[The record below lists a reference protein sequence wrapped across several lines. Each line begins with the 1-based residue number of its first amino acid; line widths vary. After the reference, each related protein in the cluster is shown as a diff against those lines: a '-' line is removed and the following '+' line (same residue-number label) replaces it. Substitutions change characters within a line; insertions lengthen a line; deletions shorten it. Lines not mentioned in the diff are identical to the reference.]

1 MIQRLFIAEKPSL
14 GKAIAAELG
23 VTQICQGY
31 MVCGNDVVTWCF
43 GHLLEQ
49 YDPDDYDEAWK
60 LWRRSSLPMIPREWR
75 LKPKESAR
83 AQLQVISNLLG
94 EAATVVN
101 TGDLDMEGQLLVD
114 EVLEH
119 FHYTGPVQR
128 IWLASLD
135 SRSIQKALATLKDN
149 RDYANLRD
157 SARARS
163 QADWLIGMNATRTMT
178 LRGRESGRD
187 GVLSMGRVQ
196 TPTLALVVN
205 RDREI
210 AAFTPIDYLVLQ
222 ATLQHDAGTFS
233 AIFKPS
239 ETQPGLD
246 SEGRL
251 VDGATAQDIMDAVR
265 GKNGIITS
273 VTREKKKKPVPLPH
287 CLSPLQKAASSKLGM
302 TAQQVLDT
310 AQSLYEKKLTTYPR
324 TDCRYLPEEQFGDA
338 ARLITALSGISGLE
352 VVTAK
357 ADSALRGP
365 VWDTKKITAHHAII
379 PTGEKPQSLTAQET
393 NLYLMIAVQYCLQ
406 FYPPMSYEAQK
417 IVVSINDTTWEARG
431 RLILE
436 PGWTGVATEEMDED
450 AKKKEPEQSLPPVS
464 SDTPVT
470 CADVDALKK
479 KTTPPSRFSEGS
491 LIEAMASVHRFISD
505 ATAKSVLKE
514 NEGLGT
520 EATRAGIIETLKGRK
535 FIAPSG
541 KSLVSTPIGQSLI
554 DMTPGVLKDPV
565 MTAQWEQRL
574 EQIARGELTLD
585 AFMQDQIAILPTLLN
600 SVLSRPVALLPSAF
614 PCPKCGKAMR
624 KRPNKKYGGF
634 FWACSD
640 PDCHTFF
647 PDNNG
652 KPGAPREK
660 AVPSEFPC
668 PVCNQPL
675 YRKEK
680 EGNTYWACY
689 NREGHANGE
698 NVVLPDDNGKPGKP
712 KPRAPRIVTEFVCPD
727 CGKPLLLKTGTSK
740 TGKAWERFDCS
751 GFPQCKASFW
761 GSNGKPDFDKRA
773 GTK

>member
-1 MIQRLFIAEKPSL
+1 MRLFIAEKPSL

-23 VTQICQGY
+23 VTQTCQGY

-49 YDPDDYDEAWK
+49 YDPDDYNETWK
-60 LWRRSSLPMIPREWR
+60 LWRRSSLPMIPRGWR
-75 LKPKESAR
+75 LKPKKDALT
-83 AQLQVISNLLG
+83 QLQIINHLLS

-101 TGDLDMEGQLLVD
+101 AGDPDREGQLLVD

-119 FHYTGPVQR
+119 FSYYGPVQR

-163 QADWLIGMNATRTMT
+163 QADWLIGMNATRAMT
-178 LRGRESGRD
+178 LRGKESGRD

-210 AAFTPIDYLVLQ
+210 AAFTPIDYLILQ
-222 ATLQHDAGTFS
+222 ATLQHDAGMFS

-251 VDGATAQDIMDAVR
+251 VDGATAQGIMDAVR

-287 CLSPLQKAASSKLGM
+287 CLSSLQKAASSKLGM

-310 AQSLYEKKLTTYPR
+310 AQSLYEKKMTTYPR

-338 ARLITALSGISGLE
+338 ARIITALSGVSGLE
-352 VVTAK
+352 AVTAK

-379 PTGEKPQSLTAQET
+379 PTGELPKSLSKEENA
-393 NLYLMIAVQYCLQ
+393 LYLMIAVQYFLQ
-406 FYPPMSYEAQK
+406 FYPPMLYEAQK
-417 IVVSINDTTWEARG
+417 ILATIVETAWEARG
-431 RLILE
+431 RMIIE
-436 PGWTGVATEEMDED
+436 PGWTGFAAEEDDED
-450 AKKKEPEQSLPPVS
+450 AKKKEAEQSLPSVGNN
-464 SDTPVT
+464 DAVL

-491 LIEAMASVHRFISD
+491 LIEAMANVHRFVSD
-505 ATAKSVLKE
+505 ASAKTVLKE

-520 EATRAGIIETLKGRK
+520 EATRASIIETLKGRK
-535 FIAPSG
+535 YIEPNG
-541 KSLVSTPIGQSLI
+541 KSLVSTPLGQSLI
-554 DMTPGVLKDPV
+554 NMTPDVLKDPIT
-565 MTAQWEQRL
+565 TAEWEQRL
-574 EQIARGELTLD
+574 EQIAHGETTLD
-585 AFMQDQIAILPTLLN
+585 AFMQEQIAILPSLLDP
-600 SVLSRPVALLPSAF
+600 VLSRPVVLLPNAF
-614 PCPKCGKAMR
+614 PCPKCGKAMH
-624 KRPNKKYGGF
+624 KRPDKKFGGF

-640 PDCHTFF
+640 PDCRSFL
-647 PDNNG
+647 PDDSG
-652 KPGAPREK
+652 KPGTPREQP
-660 AVPSEFPC
+660 VPSEFPC
-668 PVCNQPL
+668 PACGKPL

-680 EGNTYWACY
+680 EGKPYWACY
-689 NREGHANGE
+689 NREDHANGE
-698 NVVLPDDNGKPGKP
+698 NIFLPDNAGKPGQP
-712 KPRAPRIVTEFVCPD
+712 KPRTPRIVTESICPD
-727 CGKPLLLKTGTSK
+727 CGKPLLIRQGTNAKGPWTMFS
-740 TGKAWERFDCS
+740 CS

-761 GSNGKPDFDKRA
+761 DKDGKPNFNNRVKR
-773 GTK
+773 

>member
-23 VTQICQGY
+23 VTQTCQGY
-31 MVCGNDVVTWCF
+31 TVCGNDAVTWCF

-49 YDPDDYDEAWK
+49 YDPDDYDDAWK

-101 TGDLDMEGQLLVD
+101 TGDPDREGQLLVD

-119 FHYTGPVQR
+119 FRYTGPVQR

-163 QADWLIGMNATRTMT
+163 QADWLIGMNATRAMT

-196 TPTLALVVN
+196 TPSLALVVN

-222 ATLQHDAGTFS
+222 ARLQHDAGTFS

-239 ETQPGLD
+239 ETQPGLN

-251 VDGATAQDIMDAVR
+251 VDGATAQGIMDAVR

-287 CLSPLQKAASSKLGM
+287 CLSSLQKAASSKLGM

-324 TDCRYLPEEQFGDA
+324 TDCRYLPEEQFSDA
-338 ARLITALSGISGLE
+338 ARIITALGSSVSGLE
-352 VVTAK
+352 AVTAK
-357 ADSALRGP
+357 ADSALKGP

-379 PTGEKPQSLTAQET
+379 PTGEEPRSLTAQEKE
-393 NLYLMIAVQYCLQ
+393 LYLMIAVQYFLQ
-406 FYPPMSYEAQK
+406 FYPPMLYEAQK
-417 IVVSINDTTWEARG
+417 ILATIVETAWEARG
-431 RLILE
+431 RMIIE
-436 PGWTGVATEEMDED
+436 PGWTGFAAEEDDED
-450 AKKKEPEQSLPPVS
+450 AKKKEAEQSLPSVGNN
-464 SDTPVT
+464 DAVL

-491 LIEAMASVHRFISD
+491 LIEAMANVHRFVSD
-505 ATAKSVLKE
+505 AKAKAVLKE
-514 NEGLGT
+514 NEGIGT
-520 EATRAGIIETLKGRK
+520 EATRASILETLKGRG
-535 FIAPSG
+535 FIAASG
-541 KSLVSTPIGQSLI
+541 KSLVSTPLGQSLI
-554 DMTPGVLKDPV
+554 DMTPDTLRDPV
-565 MTAQWEQRL
+565 TTAQWEQRL
-574 EQIARGELTLD
+574 EAITRGETSLED
-585 AFMQDQIAILPTLLN
+585 FMRDQYAALPLLLAP
-600 SVLSRPVALLPSAF
+600 VLSTPAALQPGAF
-614 PCPKCGKAMR
+614 PCPKCGKALR
-624 KRPNKKYGGF
+624 RREGENAGEF
-634 FWACSD
+634 FWSCSD
-640 PDCHTFF
+640 ADCRTFLPDE
-647 PDNNG
+647 DG
-652 KPGAPREK
+652 KPGKPRER
-660 AVPSEFPC
+660 AIPSEYPC
-668 PVCNQPL
+668 PVCGRPL
-675 YRKEK
+675 YSGKNDR
-680 EGNTYWACY
+680 GTYWACY
-689 NREGHANGE
+689 NKQGHPDGN
-698 NVVLPDDNGKPGKP
+698 NVFLPDDNGTPGQP
-712 KPRAPRIVTEFVCPD
+712 KEKSPRVVTEFTCPD
-727 CGKPLLLKTGTSK
+727 CGKALLYRQGTSK
-740 TGKAWERFDCS
+740 AGKPYEVFSCS
-751 GFPQCKASFW
+751 GYPNCKTSFW
-761 GSNGKPDFDKRA
+761 GKDGKPDFNRRPK
-773 GTK
+773 

>member
-1 MIQRLFIAEKPSL
+1 MRLFVAEKPSL
-14 GKAIAAELG
+14 GRAIAAELG
-23 VTQICQGY
+23 VTKNNPTFQICGS
-31 MVCGNDVVTWCF
+31 DTVTWCF
-43 GHLLEQ
+43 GHILEQ
-49 YDPDDYDEAWK
+49 YDPQDYDDNLRTWRMRDLPIIPNEWK
-60 LWRRSSLPMIPREWR
+60 LR
-75 LKPKESAR
+75 PKKEAYT
-83 AQLQVISNLLG
+83 QLQVINHLLS
-94 EAATVVN
+94 EASSVVHA
-101 TGDLDMEGQLLVD
+101 GDPDREGQLLVD

-119 FHYTGPVQR
+119 FRYTGPVQR

-135 SRSIQKALATLKDN
+135 SQSIQKALATLKDN

-163 QADWLIGMNATRTMT
+163 QADWLIGMNATRAMT
-178 LRGRESGRD
+178 LRGRELGRD

-222 ATLQHDAGTFS
+222 ARLQHDAGTFS

-251 VDGATAQDIMDAVR
+251 VDGATAQGIMDAVR

-287 CLSPLQKAASSKLGM
+287 CLSSLQKAASSKLGM

-324 TDCRYLPEEQFGDA
+324 TDCRYLPEEQFSDA
-338 ARLITALSGISGLE
+338 ARIITALSGVSGLE
-352 VVTAK
+352 AVTAK

-379 PTGEKPQSLTAQET
+379 PTGEEPRSLTAQET
-393 NLYLMIAVQYCLQ
+393 NLYLMIAVQYFLQ

-436 PGWTGVATEEMDED
+436 PGWTGVAAEEDED

-470 CADVDALKK
+470 CADVETLKK

-541 KSLVSTPIGQSLI
+541 KSLVSTPLGQSLI

-574 EQIARGELTLD
+574 EQIARGELTRD

-600 SVLSRPVALLPSAF
+600 SVLSLPVTLLPGAF

-624 KRPNKKYGGF
+624 KRPDKKYGGF

-640 PDCHTFF
+640 PDCHTFL

-668 PVCNQPL
+668 PVCGKPL

-680 EGNTYWACY
+680 DGAPYWACY

-698 NVVLPDDNGKPGKP
+698 NVFLPDDNGKPGKP
-712 KPRAPRIVTEFVCPD
+712 KSRAPRIVTEFVCPD
-727 CGKPLLLKTGTSK
+727 CGKPLLLKNGTSK

-751 GFPQCKASFW
+751 GFPSCKASFW

>member
-1 MIQRLFIAEKPSL
+1 MRLFVAEKPSL
-14 GKAIAAELG
+14 GRAIAAELG
-23 VTQICQGY
+23 VTKNNPTFQICGS
-31 MVCGNDVVTWCF
+31 DTVTWCF
-43 GHLLEQ
+43 GHILEQ
-49 YDPDDYDEAWK
+49 YDPQDYDDNLRTWRRRDLPIIPKEWK
-60 LWRRSSLPMIPREWR
+60 LR
-75 LKPKESAR
+75 PKESALT
-83 AQLQVISNLLG
+83 QLQVINHLLS
-94 EAATVVN
+94 EAEMVVHA
-101 TGDLDMEGQLLVD
+101 GDPDREGQLLVD

-135 SRSIQKALATLKDN
+135 SRSIQKALSTLKDN
-149 RDYANLRD
+149 SNYANLRD
-157 SARARS
+157 AARARS
-163 QADWLIGMNATRTMT
+163 QADWLIGMNASRAMT
-178 LRGRESGRD
+178 IFGRETGHTD
-187 GVLSMGRVQ
+187 GVLSLGRVQ
-196 TPTLALVVN
+196 TPTLALVVQ

-210 AAFTPIDYLVLQ
+210 KAFVPVDYLILQ
-222 ATLQHDAGTFS
+222 ASLQNDAGSFS
-233 AIFKPS
+233 ATFKPA

-246 SEGRL
+246 PEGRL
-251 VDGATAQDIMDAVR
+251 VDASIAQGIVDSVR
-265 GKNGIITS
+265 GQTGIITS
-273 VTREKKKKPVPLPH
+273 VTREKKKKAVPLSH
-287 CLSPLQKAASSKLGM
+287 CLSSLQKAASSKFGM

-338 ARLITALSGISGLE
+338 ARLITALSGVSGLE
-352 VVTAK
+352 AVTAK
-357 ADSALRGP
+357 ADSALKGP

-393 NLYLMIAVQYCLQ
+393 NLYLMIAVQYFLQ
-406 FYPPMSYEAQK
+406 FYAPMSYEAQK

-436 PGWTGVATEEMDED
+436 PGWTGVAAEEDED

-470 CADVDALKK
+470 CADVETLKK

-535 FIAPSG
+535 YIAPSG
-541 KSLVSTPIGQSLI
+541 KSLVSTPLGQSLI

-600 SVLSRPVALLPSAF
+600 SVLSLPVTLLPGVF

-624 KRPNKKYGGF
+624 KRPDKKYGGF

-698 NVVLPDDNGKPGKP
+698 NVFLPDDNGKPGKP
-712 KPRAPRIVTEFVCPD
+712 KPRAPRIVTEFVCPV

-740 TGKAWERFDCS
+740 TGKVWERFDCS
-751 GFPQCKASFW
+751 GFPSCKASFW

>member
-23 VTQICQGY
+23 VTQTCQGY
-31 MVCGNDVVTWCF
+31 IVCGNDAVTWCF

-49 YDPDDYDEAWK
+49 YDPDDYDDAWK

-101 TGDLDMEGQLLVD
+101 TGDPDREGQLLVD

-119 FHYTGPVQR
+119 FRYTGPVQR

-163 QADWLIGMNATRTMT
+163 QADWLIGMNATRAMT

-251 VDGATAQDIMDAVR
+251 VDGATAQGIMDAVR

-287 CLSPLQKAASSKLGM
+287 CLSSLQKAASSKLGM

-324 TDCRYLPEEQFGDA
+324 TDCRYLPEEQFSDA
-338 ARLITALSGISGLE
+338 ARIITALGSSVSGLE
-352 VVTAK
+352 AVTAK
-357 ADSALRGP
+357 ADSALKGP

-379 PTGEKPQSLTAQET
+379 PTGEEPRSLTAQEKE
-393 NLYLMIAVQYCLQ
+393 LYLMIAVQYFLQ
-406 FYPPMSYEAQK
+406 FYPPMLYEAQK
-417 IVVSINDTTWEARG
+417 ILATIVETAWEARG
-431 RLILE
+431 RMIIE
-436 PGWTGVATEEMDED
+436 PGWTGFAAEEDDED
-450 AKKKEPEQSLPPVS
+450 AKKKEAEQSLPSVGNN
-464 SDTPVT
+464 DAVL

-491 LIEAMASVHRFISD
+491 LIEAMANVHRFVSD
-505 ATAKSVLKE
+505 AKAKAVLKE
-514 NEGLGT
+514 NEGIGT
-520 EATRAGIIETLKGRK
+520 EATRASILETLKGRG
-535 FIAPSG
+535 FITASG
-541 KSLVSTPIGQSLI
+541 KSLVSTPLGQSLI
-554 DMTPGVLKDPV
+554 DMTPDTLRDPV
-565 MTAQWEQRL
+565 TTAQWEQRL
-574 EQIARGELTLD
+574 EAITRGETSLED
-585 AFMQDQIAILPTLLN
+585 FMREQYA
-600 SVLSRPVALLPSAF
+600 AL
-614 PCPKCGKAMR
+614 
-624 KRPNKKYGGF
+624 
-634 FWACSD
+634 
-640 PDCHTFF
+640 
-647 PDNNG
+647 
-652 KPGAPREK
+652 
-660 AVPSEFPC
+660 
-668 PVCNQPL
+668 
-675 YRKEK
+675 
-680 EGNTYWACY
+680 
-689 NREGHANGE
+689 
-698 NVVLPDDNGKPGKP
+698 
-712 KPRAPRIVTEFVCPD
+712 
-727 CGKPLLLKTGTSK
+727 PLLLAPSSPPLPHFSPVPSPARSVARRCAGAKGKTPANFSGAAPMPIAGRFCRMRTVNPENREKGPYPRSIHAPSAVAPFTQGK
-740 TGKAWERFDCS
+740 TIGGHIGLATTNKGIRTVTMSFCPMTTAS
-751 GFPQCKASFW
+751 PVSLNLGFRES
-761 GSNGKPDFDKRA
+761 
-773 GTK
+773 

>member
-1 MIQRLFIAEKPSL
+1 MRLFIAEKPSL
-14 GKAIAAELG
+14 GRAIAAELG
-23 VTQICQGY
+23 VTQNNPTFQICGS
-31 MVCGNDVVTWCF
+31 DTVTWCF
-43 GHLLEQ
+43 GHILEQ
-49 YDPDDYDEAWK
+49 YDPQDYDDNLRIWRRRDLPIIPKEWK
-60 LWRRSSLPMIPREWR
+60 LR
-75 LKPKESAR
+75 PKESALT
-83 AQLQVISNLLG
+83 QLQVINHLLS
-94 EAATVVN
+94 EAEMVVHA
-101 TGDLDMEGQLLVD
+101 GDPDREGQLLVD

-119 FHYTGPVQR
+119 FNYHGPVQR

-157 SARARS
+157 AARARS
-163 QADWLIGMNATRTMT
+163 QADWLIGMNASRAMT
-178 LRGRESGRD
+178 IFGRETGHTD
-187 GVLSMGRVQ
+187 GVLSLGRVQ
-196 TPTLALVVN
+196 TPTLALVVQ

-210 AAFTPIDYLVLQ
+210 KAFVPVDYLILQ
-222 ATLQHDAGTFS
+222 ASLQNDAGSFS
-233 AIFKPS
+233 ATFKPS
-239 ETQPGLD
+239 DTQTGLD

-251 VDGATAQDIMDAVR
+251 VDASIAQGIVDSVR
-265 GKNGIITS
+265 GQTGIITS

-287 CLSPLQKAASSKLGM
+287 CLSSLQKAASSKFGM

-324 TDCRYLPEEQFGDA
+324 TDCRYLPEEQFSDA
-338 ARLITALSGISGLE
+338 SRLITALSGVSGLE
-352 VVTAK
+352 AMTAK

-393 NLYLMIAVQYCLQ
+393 NLYLMIAVQYFLQ

-470 CADVDALKK
+470 CTDVDALKK

-491 LIEAMASVHRFISD
+491 LIEAMANIHRFVSD
-505 ATAKSVLKE
+505 ASAKATLKE

-520 EATRAGIIETLKGRK
+520 EATRASIIETLKGRK
-535 FIAPSG
+535 YIEPSG
-541 KSLVSTPIGQSLI
+541 KSLVSTPLGQPPI
-554 DMTPGVLKDPV
+554 HMTPDVLKDPV

-574 EQIARGELTLD
+574 EQIARDELTLD

-600 SVLSRPVALLPSAF
+600 SVLSLPVTLLPTAC
-614 PCPKCGKAMR
+614 PCPKCGRAMR
-624 KRPNKKYGGF
+624 RREDKKYGGF
-634 FWACSD
+634 FWTCSD
-640 PDCHTFF
+640 PDCHNFL

-698 NVVLPDDNGKPGKP
+698 NVFLPDDNGKPGKP

-740 TGKAWERFDCS
+740 TGKVWERFDCS

>member
-23 VTQICQGY
+23 VTQTCQGY
-31 MVCGNDVVTWCF
+31 TVCGNDAVTWCF

-49 YDPDDYDEAWK
+49 YDPDDYDDAWK

-101 TGDLDMEGQLLVD
+101 TGDPDREGQLLVD

-119 FHYTGPVQR
+119 FRYTGPVQR

-163 QADWLIGMNATRTMT
+163 QADWLIGMNATRAMT

-233 AIFKPS
+233 ALFKPS

-251 VDGATAQDIMDAVR
+251 VDGATAQGIMDAVR

-287 CLSPLQKAASSKLGM
+287 CLSSLQKAASSKLGM

-324 TDCRYLPEEQFGDA
+324 TDCRYLPEEQFSDA
-338 ARLITALSGISGLE
+338 ARIITALGSSVSGLE
-352 VVTAK
+352 AVTAK
-357 ADSALRGP
+357 ADSALKGP

-379 PTGEKPQSLTAQET
+379 PTGEEPRSLTAQEKE
-393 NLYLMIAVQYCLQ
+393 LYLMIAVQYFLQ
-406 FYPPMSYEAQK
+406 FYPPMLYEAQK
-417 IVVSINDTTWEARG
+417 ILATIVETAWEARG
-431 RLILE
+431 RMIIE
-436 PGWTGVATEEMDED
+436 PGWTGFAAEEDDED
-450 AKKKEPEQSLPPVS
+450 AKKKEAEQSLPSVGNN
-464 SDTPVT
+464 DAVL

-491 LIEAMASVHRFISD
+491 LIEAMANVHRFVSD
-505 ATAKSVLKE
+505 AKAKAVLKE
-514 NEGLGT
+514 NEGIGT
-520 EATRAGIIETLKGRK
+520 EATRASILETLKGRG
-535 FIAPSG
+535 FITASG
-541 KSLVSTPIGQSLI
+541 KSLVSTPLGQSLI
-554 DMTPGVLKDPV
+554 DMTPDTLRDPV
-565 MTAQWEQRL
+565 TTAQWEQRL
-574 EQIARGELTLD
+574 EAITRGETSLED
-585 AFMQDQIAILPTLLN
+585 FMREQYAALPLLLAP
-600 SVLSRPVALLPSAF
+600 VLSTPAALQPGAF
-614 PCPKCGKAMR
+614 PCPKCGKALR
-624 KRPNKKYGGF
+624 RREGENAGEF
-634 FWACSD
+634 FWSCSD
-640 PDCHTFF
+640 ADCRTFLPDE
-647 PDNNG
+647 DG
-652 KPGAPREK
+652 KPGKPRER
-660 AVPSEFPC
+660 AIPSEYPC
-668 PVCNQPL
+668 PVCGRPL
-675 YRKEK
+675 YSGKNDR
-680 EGNTYWACY
+680 GTYWACY
-689 NREGHANGE
+689 NKQGHPDGN
-698 NVVLPDDNGKPGKP
+698 NVFLPDDNGKPGQP
-712 KPRAPRIVTEFVCPD
+712 KPRIPRIVTEFICPD
-727 CGKPLLLKTGTSK
+727 YGKPLLIRQGTNAKGPWTMFS
-740 TGKAWERFDCS
+740 CS

-761 GSNGKPDFDKRA
+761 DKDGKPNFNNRVKR
-773 GTK
+773 

>member
-1 MIQRLFIAEKPSL
+1 MRLFVAEKPSL
-14 GKAIAAELG
+14 GRAIAAELG
-23 VTQICQGY
+23 VTQNNPTFQICGS
-31 MVCGNDVVTWCF
+31 DTVTWCF
-43 GHLLEQ
+43 GHILAP
-49 YDPDDYDEAWK
+49 YDPQDYDDNLRIWRRRDLPIIPKEWK
-60 LWRRSSLPMIPREWR
+60 LR
-75 LKPKESAR
+75 PKESALT
-83 AQLQVISNLLG
+83 QLQVINHLLS
-94 EAATVVN
+94 EAEMVVHA
-101 TGDLDMEGQLLVD
+101 GDPDREGQLLVD

-135 SRSIQKALATLKDN
+135 SLSVQKALATLKDN
-149 RDYANLRD
+149 RDYADLRD
-157 SARARS
+157 AARARS
-163 QADWLIGMNATRTMT
+163 QADWLIGMNASRAMT
-178 LRGRESGRD
+178 IFGRETGHND
-187 GVLSMGRVQ
+187 GVLSLGRVQ
-196 TPTLALVVN
+196 TPTLALVVQ

-210 AAFTPIDYLVLQ
+210 KAFVPVDYLILQ
-222 ATLQHDAGTFS
+222 ASLQNDAGSFS
-233 AIFKPS
+233 ATFKPS
-239 ETQPGLD
+239 DTQTGLD

-251 VDGATAQDIMDAVR
+251 VDASIAQGIVDSVR
-265 GKNGIITS
+265 GQTGIITS

-287 CLSPLQKAASSKLGM
+287 CLSSLQKAASSKFGM

-338 ARLITALSGISGLE
+338 ARLITALSGVSGLE
-352 VVTAK
+352 AVTAK

-379 PTGEKPQSLTAQET
+379 PTGEEPRSLTAQET
-393 NLYLMIAVQYCLQ
+393 NLYLMIAVQYFLQ

-436 PGWTGVATEEMDED
+436 PGWTGVAAEEDED

-470 CADVDALKK
+470 CTDVDALKK
-479 KTTPPSRFSEGS
+479 KTTPPSKFSEGS
-491 LIEAMASVHRFISD
+491 LIEAMANIHRFVSD
-505 ATAKSVLKE
+505 ASAKATLKE

-520 EATRAGIIETLKGRK
+520 EATRASIIETLKGRK
-535 FIAPSG
+535 YIEPSG
-541 KSLVSTPIGQSLI
+541 KSLVSTPLGQSLI
-554 DMTPGVLKDPV
+554 DMTPDVLKDPV

-574 EQIARGELTLD
+574 EQIARDELTLD
-585 AFMQDQIAILPTLLN
+585 AFMQDQITILPTLLN
-600 SVLSRPVALLPSAF
+600 SVLSLPVTLLPTAC
-614 PCPKCGKAMR
+614 PCPKCGRAMR
-624 KRPNKKYGGF
+624 KRPDKKYGGF

-640 PDCHTFF
+640 PDCHTFL

-698 NVVLPDDNGKPGKP
+698 NVFLPDDNGKPGKP

>member
-1 MIQRLFIAEKPSL
+1 
-14 GKAIAAELG
+14 
-23 VTQICQGY
+23 
-31 MVCGNDVVTWCF
+31 
-43 GHLLEQ
+43 
-49 YDPDDYDEAWK
+49 
-60 LWRRSSLPMIPREWR
+60 
-75 LKPKESAR
+75 
-83 AQLQVISNLLG
+83 
-94 EAATVVN
+94 
-101 TGDLDMEGQLLVD
+101 
-114 EVLEH
+114 
-119 FHYTGPVQR
+119 
-128 IWLASLD
+128 
-135 SRSIQKALATLKDN
+135 
-149 RDYANLRD
+149 
-157 SARARS
+157 
-163 QADWLIGMNATRTMT
+163 MNATRAMT

-251 VDGATAQDIMDAVR
+251 VDGATAQGIMDAVR
-265 GKNGIITS
+265 GKNGTITS
-273 VTREKKKKPVPLPH
+273 VTREKKKKAVPLPH
-287 CLSPLQKAASSKLGM
+287 CLSSLQKAASSKFGM

>member
-1 MIQRLFIAEKPSL
+1 MRLFIAEKPSL
-14 GKAIAAELG
+14 GRAIAAELG
-23 VTQICQGY
+23 VTQNNPTFQICGS
-31 MVCGNDVVTWCF
+31 DTVTWCF
-43 GHLLEQ
+43 GHILEQ
-49 YDPDDYDEAWK
+49 YDPQDYDDNLRIWRRRDLPIIPKEWK
-60 LWRRSSLPMIPREWR
+60 LR
-75 LKPKESAR
+75 PKESALT
-83 AQLQVISNLLG
+83 QLQVINHLLS
-94 EAATVVN
+94 EAEMVVHA
-101 TGDLDMEGQLLVD
+101 GDPDREGQLLVD

-135 SRSIQKALATLKDN
+135 SLSVQKALATLKDN
-149 RDYANLRD
+149 RDYADLRD
-157 SARARS
+157 AARARS
-163 QADWLIGMNATRTMT
+163 QADWLIGMNASRAMT
-178 LRGRESGRD
+178 IFGRETGHND
-187 GVLSMGRVQ
+187 GVLSLGRVQ
-196 TPTLALVVN
+196 TPTLALVVQ

-210 AAFTPIDYLVLQ
+210 KAFVSVDYLILQ
-222 ATLQHDAGTFS
+222 ASLQNDAGSFS
-233 AIFKPS
+233 ATFKPS
-239 ETQPGLD
+239 DTQTGLD

-251 VDGATAQDIMDAVR
+251 VDASIAQGIVDSVR
-265 GKNGIITS
+265 GQTGIITS

-287 CLSPLQKAASSKLGM
+287 CLSSLQKAASSKFGM

-338 ARLITALSGISGLE
+338 ARLITALSGVSGLE
-352 VVTAK
+352 AVTAK

-365 VWDTKKITAHHAII
+365 VGDTKKITAHHAII
-379 PTGEKPQSLTAQET
+379 PTGEEPRSLTAQET
-393 NLYLMIAVQYCLQ
+393 NLYLMIAVQYFLQ

-436 PGWTGVATEEMDED
+436 PGWTGVAAEEDED

-470 CADVDALKK
+470 CTDVDALKK
-479 KTTPPSRFSEGS
+479 KTTPPSKFSEGS
-491 LIEAMASVHRFISD
+491 LIEAMANIHRFVSD
-505 ATAKSVLKE
+505 ASAKATLKE

-520 EATRAGIIETLKGRK
+520 EATRASIIETLKGRK
-535 FIAPSG
+535 YIEPSG
-541 KSLVSTPIGQSLI
+541 KSLVSTPLGQSLI
-554 DMTPGVLKDPV
+554 DMTPDVLKDPV

-574 EQIARGELTLD
+574 EQIARDELTLD
-585 AFMQDQIAILPTLLN
+585 AFMQDQITILPTLLN
-600 SVLSRPVALLPSAF
+600 SVLSLPVTLLPTAC
-614 PCPKCGKAMR
+614 PCPKCGRAMR
-624 KRPNKKYGGF
+624 KRPDKKYGGF

-640 PDCHTFF
+640 PDCHTFL

-698 NVVLPDDNGKPGKP
+698 NVFLPDDNGKPGKP

>member
-1 MIQRLFIAEKPSL
+1 MRLFIAEKPSL
-14 GKAIAAELG
+14 GRAIAAELG
-23 VTQICQGY
+23 VTQNNPTFQICGS
-31 MVCGNDVVTWCF
+31 DTVTWCF
-43 GHLLEQ
+43 GHILEQ
-49 YDPDDYDEAWK
+49 YDPQDYDDNLRIWRRRDLPIIPKEWK
-60 LWRRSSLPMIPREWR
+60 LR
-75 LKPKESAR
+75 PKESALT
-83 AQLQVISNLLG
+83 QLQVINHLLS
-94 EAATVVN
+94 EAEMVVHA
-101 TGDLDMEGQLLVD
+101 GDPDREGQLLVD

-135 SRSIQKALATLKDN
+135 SRSIQKALSTLKDN
-149 RDYANLRD
+149 SNYAPLRD
-157 SARARS
+157 AARARS
-163 QADWLIGMNATRTMT
+163 QADWLIGMNATRAMT

-251 VDGATAQDIMDAVR
+251 VDGATAQGIMDAVR

-287 CLSPLQKAASSKLGM
+287 CLSSLQKAASSKLGM

-338 ARLITALSGISGLE
+338 ARLITALSGVSGLE
-352 VVTAK
+352 AVTAK

-379 PTGEKPQSLTAQET
+379 PTGEKPQSLTAQEKE
-393 NLYLMIAVQYCLQ
+393 LYLMIAVQYFLQ
-406 FYPPMSYEAQK
+406 FYPPMLYEAQK
-417 IVVSINDTTWEARG
+417 ILATIVETAWEARG
-431 RLILE
+431 RMIIE
-436 PGWTGVATEEMDED
+436 PGWTGFAAEDDDED
-450 AKKKEPEQSLPPVS
+450 AKKKETEQSLPSVGNN
-464 SDTPVT
+464 DAVL

-479 KTTPPSRFSEGS
+479 KTTPPSKFSEGS
-491 LIEAMASVHRFISD
+491 LIEAMANIHRFVSD
-505 ATAKSVLKE
+505 AKAKAVLKE
-514 NEGLGT
+514 NEGIGT
-520 EATRAGIIETLKGRK
+520 EATRAGIIETLKNRG
-535 FIAPSG
+535 FIVASG
-541 KSLVSTPIGQSLI
+541 KSLVSTPLGQSLI
-554 DMTPGVLKDPV
+554 DMTPDTLRDPV
-565 MTAQWEQRL
+565 TTAQWEQRL
-574 EQIARGELTLD
+574 EAISRGETSLED
-585 AFMQDQIAILPTLLN
+585 FMHEQYAALPLLLN
-600 SVLSRPVALLPSAF
+600 PVLSTPAGLQPGAF
-614 PCPKCGKAMR
+614 PCPKCGNAMR
-624 KRPNKKYGGF
+624 RIKDKNGGF

-640 PDCHTFF
+640 PDCHSFL
-647 PDNNG
+647 PDADG

-668 PVCNQPL
+668 PVCGKPL

-680 EGNTYWACY
+680 DGTPYWACF

-698 NVVLPDDNGKPGKP
+698 NVFLPDDNGKPGKP
-712 KPRAPRIVTEFVCPD
+712 KQRAPRIVTEFVCPD
-727 CGKPLLLKTGTSK
+727 CGKPLLLKNGTSK

-751 GFPQCKASFW
+751 GFPTCKSSFW
-761 GSNGKPDFDKRA
+761 GGNGKPNFDKRA
-773 GTK
+773 KTSR

>member
-1 MIQRLFIAEKPSL
+1 MRLFIAEKPSL

-23 VTQICQGY
+23 VTQTCQGY

-49 YDPDDYDEAWK
+49 YDPDDYNETWK
-60 LWRRSSLPMIPREWR
+60 LWRRSSLPMIPRGWR
-75 LKPKESAR
+75 LKPKKDALT
-83 AQLQVISNLLG
+83 QLQIINHLLS

-101 TGDLDMEGQLLVD
+101 AGDPDREGQLLVD

-119 FHYTGPVQR
+119 FSYYGPVQR

-163 QADWLIGMNATRTMT
+163 QADWLIGMNATRAMT
-178 LRGRESGRD
+178 LRGKESGRD

-210 AAFTPIDYLVLQ
+210 AAFTPIDYLILQ
-222 ATLQHDAGTFS
+222 ATLQHDAGMFS

-251 VDGATAQDIMDAVR
+251 VDGATAQGIMDAVR

-287 CLSPLQKAASSKLGM
+287 CLSSLQKAASSKLGM

-338 ARLITALSGISGLE
+338 ARIITALSGVSGLE
-352 VVTAK
+352 AVTAK

-379 PTGEKPQSLTAQET
+379 PTGELPKSLSKEENA
-393 NLYLMIAVQYCLQ
+393 LYLMIAVQYFLQ
-406 FYPPMSYEAQK
+406 FYPPMLYEAQK
-417 IVVSINDTTWEARG
+417 ILATIVETAWEARG
-431 RLILE
+431 RMIIE
-436 PGWTGVATEEMDED
+436 PGWTGFAAEEDDED
-450 AKKKEPEQSLPPVS
+450 AKKKEAEQSLPSVGNN
-464 SDTPVT
+464 DAVL

-491 LIEAMASVHRFISD
+491 LIEAMANVHRFVSD
-505 ATAKSVLKE
+505 ASAKTVLKE

-520 EATRAGIIETLKGRK
+520 EATRASIIETLKGRK
-535 FIAPSG
+535 YIEPNG
-541 KSLVSTPIGQSLI
+541 KSLVSTPLGQSLI
-554 DMTPGVLKDPV
+554 NMTPDVLKDPIT
-565 MTAQWEQRL
+565 TAEWEQRL
-574 EQIARGELTLD
+574 EQIAHGETTLD
-585 AFMQDQIAILPTLLN
+585 AFMQEQIAILPSLLDP
-600 SVLSRPVALLPSAF
+600 VLSRPVVLLPNAF
-614 PCPKCGKAMR
+614 PCPKCGKAMH
-624 KRPNKKYGGF
+624 KRPDKKFGGF

-640 PDCHTFF
+640 PDCRSFL
-647 PDNNG
+647 PDDSG
-652 KPGAPREK
+652 KPGTPREQP
-660 AVPSEFPC
+660 VPSEFPC
-668 PVCNQPL
+668 PACGKPL

-680 EGNTYWACY
+680 EGKPYWACY
-689 NREGHANGE
+689 NREDHANGE
-698 NVVLPDDNGKPGKP
+698 NIFLPDNAGKPGQP
-712 KPRAPRIVTEFVCPD
+712 KPRTPRIVTESICPD
-727 CGKPLLLKTGTSK
+727 CGKPLLIRQGTNAKGPWTMFS
-740 TGKAWERFDCS
+740 CS

-761 GSNGKPDFDKRA
+761 DKDGKPNFNNRVKR
-773 GTK
+773 

>member
-1 MIQRLFIAEKPSL
+1 MRLFIAEKPSL
-14 GKAIAAELG
+14 GRAIAAELG
-23 VTQICQGY
+23 VTQNNPTFQICGS
-31 MVCGNDVVTWCF
+31 DTVTWCF
-43 GHLLEQ
+43 GHILEQ
-49 YDPDDYDEAWK
+49 YDPQDYDDNLRTWRRRDLPIIPNEWK
-60 LWRRSSLPMIPREWR
+60 LR
-75 LKPKESAR
+75 PKKEAYT
-83 AQLQVISNLLG
+83 QLQVINHLLS
-94 EAATVVN
+94 EASSVVHA
-101 TGDLDMEGQLLVD
+101 GDPDREGQLLVD

-135 SRSIQKALATLKDN
+135 SRSIQKALSTLKDN
-149 RDYANLRD
+149 SNYANLRD
-157 SARARS
+157 AARARS
-163 QADWLIGMNATRTMT
+163 QADWLIGMNATRAMT
-178 LRGRESGRD
+178 IFGWETGHND
-187 GVLSMGRVQ
+187 GVLSLGRVQ
-196 TPTLALVVN
+196 TPTLALVVQ

-210 AAFTPIDYLVLQ
+210 KAFVPVDYLILQ
-222 ATLQHDAGTFS
+222 ASLQNDAGSFS
-233 AIFKPS
+233 STFKPA

-246 SEGRL
+246 PEGRL
-251 VDGATAQDIMDAVR
+251 VDASIAQGIVDSVR
-265 GKNGIITS
+265 GQTGIITS

-287 CLSPLQKAASSKLGM
+287 CLSSLQKAASSKLGM

-310 AQSLYEKKLTTYPR
+310 TQSLYEKKLTTYPR
-324 TDCRYLPEEQFGDA
+324 TDCRYLPEEQFSDA

-352 VVTAK
+352 AVTAK
-357 ADSALRGP
+357 ADSALKGP

-379 PTGEKPQSLTAQET
+379 PTGEKPQSLSVQET
-393 NLYLMIAVQYCLQ
+393 NLYLMIAVQYFLQ
-406 FYPPMSYEAQK
+406 FYAPMSYEAQK

-436 PGWTGVATEEMDED
+436 PGWTGVAAEEDED

-470 CADVDALKK
+470 CTDVDALKK

-491 LIEAMASVHRFISD
+491 LIEAMANIHHFVSD
-505 ATAKSVLKE
+505 ASAKATLKE

-520 EATRAGIIETLKGRK
+520 EATRASIIETLKGRK
-535 FIAPSG
+535 YIEPSG
-541 KSLVSTPIGQSLI
+541 KSLVSTPLGQSLI
-554 DMTPGVLKDPV
+554 DMTPDVLKDPV

-574 EQIARGELTLD
+574 EQIARDELTLD
-585 AFMQDQIAILPTLLN
+585 AFMQDQITILPTLLN
-600 SVLSRPVALLPSAF
+600 SVLSLPVTLLPTAC
-614 PCPKCGKAMR
+614 PCPKCGRAMR
-624 KRPNKKYGGF
+624 KRPDKKYGGF

-640 PDCHTFF
+640 PDCHTFL

-698 NVVLPDDNGKPGKP
+698 NVFLPDDNGKPGKP

-727 CGKPLLLKTGTSK
+727 CGKPLLLKSGTSK
-740 TGKAWERFDCS
+740 AGKAWERFDCS

>member
-1 MIQRLFIAEKPSL
+1 MRLFIAEKPSL
-14 GKAIAAELG
+14 GRAIAAELG
-23 VTQICQGY
+23 VTQNNPTFQICGS
-31 MVCGNDVVTWCF
+31 DTVTWCF
-43 GHLLEQ
+43 GHILEQ
-49 YDPDDYDEAWK
+49 YDPQDYDDNLRIWRRRDLPIIPKEWK
-60 LWRRSSLPMIPREWR
+60 LR
-75 LKPKESAR
+75 PKESALT
-83 AQLQVISNLLG
+83 QLQVINHLLS
-94 EAATVVN
+94 EAEMVVHA
-101 TGDLDMEGQLLVD
+101 GDPDREGQLLVD

-135 SRSIQKALATLKDN
+135 SLSVQKALATLKDN
-149 RDYANLRD
+149 RDYADLRD
-157 SARARS
+157 AARARS
-163 QADWLIGMNATRTMT
+163 QADWLIGMNASRAMT
-178 LRGRESGRD
+178 IFGRETGHND
-187 GVLSMGRVQ
+187 GVLSLGRVQ
-196 TPTLALVVN
+196 TPTLALVVQ

-210 AAFTPIDYLVLQ
+210 KAFVSVDYLILQ
-222 ATLQHDAGTFS
+222 ASLQNDAGSFS
-233 AIFKPS
+233 ATFKPS
-239 ETQPGLD
+239 DTQTGLD

-251 VDGATAQDIMDAVR
+251 VDASIAQGIVDSVR
-265 GKNGIITS
+265 GQTGIITS

-287 CLSPLQKAASSKLGM
+287 CLSSLQKAASSKFGM

-338 ARLITALSGISGLE
+338 ARLITALSGVSGLE
-352 VVTAK
+352 AVTAK

-379 PTGEKPQSLTAQET
+379 PTGEEPRSLTAQET
-393 NLYLMIAVQYCLQ
+393 NLYLMIAVQYFLQ

-436 PGWTGVATEEMDED
+436 PGWTGVAAEEDED

-470 CADVDALKK
+470 CTDVDALKK
-479 KTTPPSRFSEGS
+479 KTTPPSKFSEGS
-491 LIEAMASVHRFISD
+491 LIEAMANIHRFVSD
-505 ATAKSVLKE
+505 ASAKATLKE
-514 NEGLGT
+514 NEGRGT
-520 EATRAGIIETLKGRK
+520 EATRASIIETLKGRK
-535 FIAPSG
+535 YIEPSG
-541 KSLVSTPIGQSLI
+541 KSLVSTPLGQSLI
-554 DMTPGVLKDPV
+554 DMTPDVLKDPV

-574 EQIARGELTLD
+574 EQIARDELTLD
-585 AFMQDQIAILPTLLN
+585 AFMQDQITILPTLLN
-600 SVLSRPVALLPSAF
+600 SVLSLPVTLLPTAC
-614 PCPKCGKAMR
+614 PCPKCGRAMR
-624 KRPNKKYGGF
+624 KRPDKKYGGF

-640 PDCHTFF
+640 PDCHTFL

-698 NVVLPDDNGKPGKP
+698 NVFLPDDNGKPGKP

>member
-1 MIQRLFIAEKPSL
+1 MTI
-14 GKAIAAELG
+14 
-23 VTQICQGY
+23 
-31 MVCGNDVVTWCF
+31 F
-43 GHLLEQ
+43 GQE
-49 YDPDDYDEAWK
+49 
-60 LWRRSSLPMIPREWR
+60 
-75 LKPKESAR
+75 
-83 AQLQVISNLLG
+83 
-94 EAATVVN
+94 
-101 TGDLDMEGQLLVD
+101 TG
-114 EVLEH
+114 H
-119 FHYTGPVQR
+119 T
-128 IWLASLD
+128 
-135 SRSIQKALATLKDN
+135 
-149 RDYANLRD
+149 
-157 SARARS
+157 
-163 QADWLIGMNATRTMT
+163 
-178 LRGRESGRD
+178 D
-187 GVLSMGRVQ
+187 GVLSLGRVQ
-196 TPTLALVVN
+196 TPTLALVVQ

-210 AAFTPIDYLVLQ
+210 KAFVPVDYLILQ
-222 ATLQHDAGTFS
+222 ASLQNDAGSFS
-233 AIFKPS
+233 STFKPA

-246 SEGRL
+246 PEGRL
-251 VDGATAQDIMDAVR
+251 VDASIAQGIVDAVR
-265 GKNGIITS
+265 GQTGTITS
-273 VTREKKKKPVPLPH
+273 VTREKKKKAVPLPH
-287 CLSPLQKAASSKLGM
+287 CLSSLQKAASSRFGM

-324 TDCRYLPEEQFGDA
+324 TDCRYLPEEQFQDA
-338 ARLITALSGISGLE
+338 ARIITSLAGVSGLE
-352 VVTAK
+352 AVTAR
-357 ADSALRGP
+357 ADTSLRGP

-520 EATRAGIIETLKGRK
+520 EATRASIIETLKGRK

-541 KSLVSTPIGQSLI
+541 KSLVSTPLGQSLI

-600 SVLSRPVALLPSAF
+600 SVLSLPVTLLPGVF

-624 KRPNKKYGGF
+624 KRPDKKYGGF

-698 NVVLPDDNGKPGKP
+698 NVFLPDDNGKPGKP
-712 KPRAPRIVTEFVCPD
+712 KPRAPRIVTEFVCPV

-740 TGKAWERFDCS
+740 TGKVWERFDCS
-751 GFPQCKASFW
+751 GFPSCKASFW

>member
-1 MIQRLFIAEKPSL
+1 MRLFIAEKPSL
-14 GKAIAAELG
+14 GRAIAAELG
-23 VTQICQGY
+23 VTQNNPTFQICGS
-31 MVCGNDVVTWCF
+31 DTVTWCF
-43 GHLLEQ
+43 GHILEQ
-49 YDPDDYDEAWK
+49 YDPQDYDDNLRIWRRRDLPIIPKEWK
-60 LWRRSSLPMIPREWR
+60 LR
-75 LKPKESAR
+75 PKESALT
-83 AQLQVISNLLG
+83 QLQVINHLLS
-94 EAATVVN
+94 EAEMVVHA
-101 TGDLDMEGQLLVD
+101 GDPDREGQLLVD

-135 SRSIQKALATLKDN
+135 SLSVQKALATLKDN
-149 RDYANLRD
+149 RDYADLRD
-157 SARARS
+157 AARARS
-163 QADWLIGMNATRTMT
+163 QADWLIGMNASRAMT
-178 LRGRESGRD
+178 IFGRETGHND
-187 GVLSMGRVQ
+187 GVLSLGRVQ
-196 TPTLALVVN
+196 TPTLALVVQ

-210 AAFTPIDYLVLQ
+210 KAFVSVDYLILQ
-222 ATLQHDAGTFS
+222 ASLQNDAGSFS
-233 AIFKPS
+233 ATFKPS
-239 ETQPGLD
+239 DTQTGLD

-251 VDGATAQDIMDAVR
+251 VDASIAQGIVDSVR
-265 GKNGIITS
+265 GQTGIITS

-287 CLSPLQKAASSKLGM
+287 CLSSLQKAASSKFGM

-338 ARLITALSGISGLE
+338 ARLITALSGVSGLE
-352 VVTAK
+352 AVTAK

-379 PTGEKPQSLTAQET
+379 PTGEEPRSLTAQET
-393 NLYLMIAVQYCLQ
+393 NLYLMIAVQYFLQ

-436 PGWTGVATEEMDED
+436 PGWTGVAAEEDED

-470 CADVDALKK
+470 CTDVDALKK
-479 KTTPPSRFSEGS
+479 KTTPPSKFSEGS
-491 LIEAMASVHRFISD
+491 LIEAMANIHRFVSD
-505 ATAKSVLKE
+505 ASAKATLKE

-520 EATRAGIIETLKGRK
+520 EATRASIIETLKGRK
-535 FIAPSG
+535 YIEPSG
-541 KSLVSTPIGQSLI
+541 KSLVSTPLGQSLI
-554 DMTPGVLKDPV
+554 DMTPDVLKDPV

-574 EQIARGELTLD
+574 EQIARDELTLD
-585 AFMQDQIAILPTLLN
+585 AFMQDQITILPTLLN
-600 SVLSRPVALLPSAF
+600 SVLSLPVTLLPTAC
-614 PCPKCGKAMR
+614 PCPKCGRAMR
-624 KRPNKKYGGF
+624 KRPDKKYGGF

-640 PDCHTFF
+640 PDCHTFL

-698 NVVLPDDNGKPGKP
+698 NVFLPDDNGKPGKP

-727 CGKPLLLKTGTSK
+727 CGKPLLLKSGTSK
-740 TGKAWERFDCS
+740 AGKAWERFDCS

>member
-1 MIQRLFIAEKPSL
+1 MRLFVAEKPSL
-14 GKAIAAELG
+14 GRAIAAELG
-23 VTQICQGY
+23 VTKNNPTFQICGS
-31 MVCGNDVVTWCF
+31 DTVTWCF
-43 GHLLEQ
+43 GHILEQ
-49 YDPDDYDEAWK
+49 YDPQDYDDNLRTWRRRDLPIIPNEWK
-60 LWRRSSLPMIPREWR
+60 LR
-75 LKPKESAR
+75 PKKEAYT
-83 AQLQVISNLLG
+83 QLQVINHLLS
-94 EAATVVN
+94 EASSVVHA
-101 TGDLDMEGQLLVD
+101 GDPDREGQLLVD

-135 SRSIQKALATLKDN
+135 SRSIQKALSTLKDN
-149 RDYANLRD
+149 SNYANLRD
-157 SARARS
+157 AARARS
-163 QADWLIGMNATRTMT
+163 QADWLIGMNASRAMT
-178 LRGRESGRD
+178 IFGRETGHTD
-187 GVLSMGRVQ
+187 GVLSLGRVQ
-196 TPTLALVVN
+196 TPTLALVVQ

-210 AAFTPIDYLVLQ
+210 KAFVPVDYLILQ
-222 ATLQHDAGTFS
+222 ASLQNDAGSFS
-233 AIFKPS
+233 ATFKPA

-246 SEGRL
+246 PEGRL
-251 VDGATAQDIMDAVR
+251 VDASIAQGIVDAVR
-265 GKNGIITS
+265 GQTGTITS
-273 VTREKKKKPVPLPH
+273 VTREKKKKAVPLPH
-287 CLSPLQKAASSKLGM
+287 CLSSLQKAASSRFGM

-324 TDCRYLPEEQFGDA
+324 TDCRYLPEEQFQDA
-338 ARLITALSGISGLE
+338 ARIITSLAGVSGLE
-352 VVTAK
+352 AVTAR
-357 ADSALRGP
+357 ADTSLRGP
-365 VWDTKKITAHHAII
+365 VRETKKITAHHAMI
-379 PTGEKPQSLTAQET
+379 PPGEKPQSLTAQET

-417 IVVSINDTTWEARG
+417 IVVSINDTIWEARG

-436 PGWTGVATEEMDED
+436 PGWTGVAAEEDED

-464 SDTPVT
+464 SGTPVT
-470 CADVDALKK
+470 CADVETLKK

-541 KSLVSTPIGQSLI
+541 KSLVSTPLGQSLI

-600 SVLSRPVALLPSAF
+600 SVLSLPVTLLPGVF

-624 KRPNKKYGGF
+624 KRPDKKYGGF

-698 NVVLPDDNGKPGKP
+698 NVFLPDDNGKPGKP
-712 KPRAPRIVTEFVCPD
+712 KPRAPRIVTEFVCPV

-740 TGKAWERFDCS
+740 TGKVWERFDCS
-751 GFPQCKASFW
+751 GFPSCKASFW

>member
-1 MIQRLFIAEKPSL
+1 MRLFIAEKPSL

-23 VTQICQGY
+23 VTQTCQGY
-31 MVCGNDVVTWCF
+31 TVCGNDAVTWCF

-49 YDPDDYDEAWK
+49 YDPDDYDDAWK
-60 LWRRSSLPMIPREWR
+60 LWRKSSLPMIPREWR
-75 LKPKESAR
+75 LKPKESAH
-83 AQLQVISNLLG
+83 AQLQVIEKLLG

-101 TGDLDMEGQLLVD
+101 TGDPDREGQLLVD

-119 FHYTGPVQR
+119 FRYTGPVQR

-135 SRSIQKALATLKDN
+135 SRSIQKALTTLKDN

-163 QADWLIGMNATRTMT
+163 QADWLIGMNATRAMT

-251 VDGATAQDIMDAVR
+251 VDGATAQGIMDAVR

-287 CLSPLQKAASSKLGM
+287 CLSSLQKAASSKLGM

-324 TDCRYLPEEQFGDA
+324 TDCRYLPEEQFSDA
-338 ARLITALSGISGLE
+338 ARIITALSGVSGLE
-352 VVTAK
+352 AVTAK

-379 PTGEKPQSLTAQET
+379 PTGEEPRSLTAQEKE
-393 NLYLMIAVQYCLQ
+393 LYLMIAVQYFLQ
-406 FYPPMSYEAQK
+406 FYPPMLYEAQK
-417 IVVSINDTTWEARG
+417 ILAAIVETAWEARG
-431 RLILE
+431 RMIIE
-436 PGWTGVATEEMDED
+436 PGWTGFAAEED
-450 AKKKEPEQSLPPVS
+450 EQSLPSVGNN
-464 SDTPVT
+464 DAVL

-491 LIEAMASVHRFISD
+491 LIEAMASIHRFVSD
-505 ATAKSVLKE
+505 AKAKAVLKE
-514 NEGLGT
+514 NEGIGT
-520 EATRAGIIETLKGRK
+520 EATRAGILETLKGRG
-535 FIAPSG
+535 FITASG
-541 KSLVSTPIGQSLI
+541 KSLVSMPLGQSLI
-554 DMTPGVLKDPV
+554 DMTPDTLRDPV
-565 MTAQWEQRL
+565 TTAQWEQRL
-574 EQIARGELTLD
+574 EAITRGENSLEDFMREQYAALPLLLD
-585 AFMQDQIAILPTLLN
+585 P
-600 SVLSRPVALLPSAF
+600 VLSTPAALQPGAF
-614 PCPKCGKAMR
+614 PCPKCGKALR
-624 KRPNKKYGGF
+624 RREGKNADEF
-634 FWACSD
+634 FWSCSD
-640 PDCHTFF
+640 ADCRTFLPDEDGN
-647 PDNNG
+647 PG
-652 KPGAPREK
+652 KPRER
-660 AVPSEFPC
+660 AIPSEHPC
-668 PVCNQPL
+668 PVCGRPL
-675 YRKEK
+675 YSGKNDR
-680 EGNTYWACY
+680 GTYWACY
-689 NREGHANGE
+689 NKQGHPDGN
-698 NVVLPDDNGKPGKP
+698 NVFLPDDNGKPGQP
-712 KPRAPRIVTEFVCPD
+712 KPRTPRIVTEFICPD
-727 CGKPLLLKTGTSK
+727 CGKPLLIRQGTNAKGPWTMFS
-740 TGKAWERFDCS
+740 CS

-761 GSNGKPDFDKRA
+761 DKDGKPNFNNRVKH
-773 GTK
+773 

>member
-1 MIQRLFIAEKPSL
+1 MRLFIAEKPSL
-14 GKAIAAELG
+14 GRAIAAELG
-23 VTQICQGY
+23 VTQNNPTFQICGS
-31 MVCGNDVVTWCF
+31 DTVTWCF
-43 GHLLEQ
+43 GHILEQ
-49 YDPDDYDEAWK
+49 YDPQDYDDNLRTWRRRDLPIIPNEWK
-60 LWRRSSLPMIPREWR
+60 LR
-75 LKPKESAR
+75 PKKEAYT
-83 AQLQVISNLLG
+83 QLQVINHLLS
-94 EAATVVN
+94 EASSVVHA
-101 TGDLDMEGQLLVD
+101 GDPDREGQLLVD

-119 FHYTGPVQR
+119 FHYTGLVQR

-135 SRSIQKALATLKDN
+135 SRSIQKALSTLKDN
-149 RDYANLRD
+149 SNYANLRD
-157 SARARS
+157 AARARS
-163 QADWLIGMNATRTMT
+163 QADWLIGMNATRAMT
-178 LRGRESGRD
+178 IFGWETGHND
-187 GVLSMGRVQ
+187 GVLSLGRVQ
-196 TPTLALVVN
+196 TPTLALVVQ

-210 AAFTPIDYLVLQ
+210 KAFVPVDYLILQ
-222 ATLQHDAGTFS
+222 ASLQNDAGSFS
-233 AIFKPS
+233 ATFKPA

-246 SEGRL
+246 PEGRL
-251 VDGATAQDIMDAVR
+251 VDASIAQGIVDSVR
-265 GKNGIITS
+265 GQTGTITS
-273 VTREKKKKPVPLPH
+273 VTREKKKKAVPLPH
-287 CLSPLQKAASSKLGM
+287 CLSSLQKAASSKFGM

-338 ARLITALSGISGLE
+338 ARLITALSGVSGLE
-352 VVTAK
+352 AVTAK
-357 ADSALRGP
+357 ADSALKGP

-379 PTGEKPQSLTAQET
+379 PTGEKPQSLTVQET
-393 NLYLMIAVQYCLQ
+393 NLYLMIAVQYFLQ

-436 PGWTGVATEEMDED
+436 PGWTGVAAEEDED

-470 CADVDALKK
+470 CTDVDALKK

-491 LIEAMASVHRFISD
+491 LIEAMANIHHFVSD
-505 ATAKSVLKE
+505 ASAKATLKE

-520 EATRAGIIETLKGRK
+520 EATRASIIETLKGRK
-535 FIAPSG
+535 YIEPSG
-541 KSLVSTPIGQSLI
+541 KSLVSTPLGQSLI
-554 DMTPGVLKDPV
+554 DMTPDVLKDPV

-574 EQIARGELTLD
+574 EQIARDELTLD
-585 AFMQDQIAILPTLLN
+585 AFMQDQITILPTLLN
-600 SVLSRPVALLPSAF
+600 SVLSLPVTLLPTAC
-614 PCPKCGKAMR
+614 PCPKCGRAMR
-624 KRPNKKYGGF
+624 KRPDKKYGGF

-640 PDCHTFF
+640 PDCHTFL

-698 NVVLPDDNGKPGKP
+698 NVFLPDDNGKPGKP

-727 CGKPLLLKTGTSK
+727 CGKPLLLKSGTSK
-740 TGKAWERFDCS
+740 AGKAWERFDCS